1 MSSSALRV
9 AWGITARSLKLIP
22 RLPSTFIPSLVM
34 PVFFIVSFSGA
45 FAGLVALRGFPAKET
60 LDWFLP
66 FTTLQG
72 CAFAGITTGL
82 GVARDLESGFYD
94 RLLVS
99 PAPRGA
105 LLAGPLLA
113 SVFRALIPLVMLI
126 TLGLAFG
133 AHVPG
138 GPLGLVMLAVG
149 GLLLALI
156 AGEWAVG
163 VALRTKTTQSAPLV
177 QMLLFFVIFLSPAM
191 MPLELLTGW
200 VKAVAEVN
208 PMTEILQMTRQGF
221 LGDVTWAAT
230 WPGLLALTLG
240 AAALGLFA
248 HRGLK
253 NVIP

>member
-1 MSSSALRV
+1 MSSLRI

-34 PVFFIVSFSGA
+34 PVFFVISFSGA
-45 FAGLVALRGFPAKET
+45 FGGLVALRGFPAKET

-82 GVARDLESGFYD
+82 GVARDLENGFYD
-94 RLLVS
+94 RLLAS

-113 SVFRALIPLVMLI
+113 SMCRALIPLTLLI
-126 TLGLAFG
+126 TIGLAFG

-138 GPLGLVMLAVG
+138 GVAGIALLVVAG
-149 GLLLALI
+149 ILLALI

-163 VALRTKTTQSAPLV
+163 VALRAKTIQAAPLI

-200 VKAVAEVN
+200 VKSVAEIN
-208 PMTEILQMTRQGF
+208 PMTEILQLSRQGF
-221 LGDVTWAAT
+221 LGEVTWETT
-230 WPGLLALTLG
+230 WPGLLALS
-240 AAALGLFA
+240 AASLLLGLFA
-248 HRGLK
+248 HRGIQK
-253 NVIP
+253 VIP

>member
-1 MSSSALRV
+1 MSSMRI

-45 FAGLVALRGFPAKET
+45 FAGLVALRGFPAREM

-66 FTTLQG
+66 MSTLQG

-82 GVARDLESGFYD
+82 GVARDLENGFYD
-94 RLLVS
+94 RLLAS

-113 SVFRALIPLVMLI
+113 SMFRALIPLTLLI
-126 TLGLAFG
+126 TIGLVFG
-133 AHVPG
+133 VNVPG
-138 GPLGLVMLAVG
+138 GIVGIAMLVVAG
-149 GLLLALI
+149 ILLALI

-163 VALRTKTTQSAPLV
+163 VALRAKTMQAAPLI
-177 QMLLFFVIFLSPAM
+177 QMLLFLVIFLSTAM
-191 MPLELLTGW
+191 MPLNLLTGW

-208 PMTEILQMTRQGF
+208 PMTDILALSRQGF
-221 LGDVTWAAT
+221 LGDVTWATT
-230 WPGLLALTLG
+230 WPGLLALILG

-248 HRGLK
+248 HRGIQK
-253 NVIP
+253 VVP

>member
-1 MSSSALRV
+1 MSSLRI

-34 PVFFIVSFSGA
+34 PVFFVISFSGA
-45 FAGLVALRGFPAKET
+45 FGGLVALRGFPAKET

-82 GVARDLESGFYD
+82 GVARDLENGFYD
-94 RLLVS
+94 RLLAS

-113 SVFRALIPLVMLI
+113 SMCRALIPLTLLI
-126 TLGLAFG
+126 TIGLAFG

-138 GPLGLVMLAVG
+138 GVAGIALLVVAG
-149 GLLLALI
+149 ILLALI

-163 VALRTKTTQSAPLV
+163 VALRAKTIQAAPLI

-200 VKAVAEVN
+200 VKSVAEIN
-208 PMTEILQMTRQGF
+208 PMTEILQLSRQGF
-221 LGDVTWAAT
+221 LGEVTWDTT
-230 WPGLLALTLG
+230 WPGLLALS
-240 AAALGLFA
+240 AASLLLGLFA
-248 HRGLK
+248 HRGIQK
-253 NVIP
+253 VIP

>member
-1 MSSSALRV
+1 MTTSSMRI
-9 AWGITARSLKLIP
+9 AWGITSRSLKLIP

-45 FAGLVALRGFPAKET
+45 FAGLVALRGFPAKES

-94 RLLVS
+94 RLLAS
-99 PAPRGA
+99 PAPRFA

-113 SVFRALIPLVMLI
+113 SMVRALIPLTLLI
-126 TLGLAFG
+126 GLGLAFG

-138 GPLGLVMLAVG
+138 GAAGILMLAVAG
-149 GLLLALI
+149 IMLALI
-156 AGEWAVG
+156 AGQWSVG
-163 VALRTKTTQSAPLV
+163 VAFRTKTTQSAPLT
-177 QMLLFFVIFLSPAM
+177 QMLLFLVIFLAPAM

-200 VKAVAEVN
+200 VHAVAQVN
-208 PMTEILQMTRQGF
+208 PMTEILDMARQGF
-221 LGDVTWAAT
+221 LGDVTWAST
-230 WPGLLALTLG
+230 WPGLVALSTG

>member
-1 MSSSALRV
+1 MNPSALRI

-34 PVFFIVSFSGA
+34 PVFFIISFSGA

-66 FTTLQG
+66 FTILQG

-99 PAPRGA
+99 PAPRAA

-113 SVFRALIPLVMLI
+113 SVFRALIPLGLLI

-138 GPLGLVMLAVG
+138 GALGLVMLVIG
-149 GLLLALI
+149 GLMLALI

-221 LGDVTWAAT
+221 LGEVTWETT
-230 WPGLLALTLG
+230 WPGLLALTLA

>member
-1 MSSSALRV
+1 MSSLRIV
-9 AWGITARSLKLIP
+9 WGITARSLKLIP

-34 PVFFIVSFSGA
+34 PVFFIISFSGA

-82 GVARDLESGFYD
+82 GVARDLENGFYD
-94 RLLVS
+94 RLLAS

-113 SVFRALIPLVMLI
+113 SMCRALIPLTLLI
-126 TLGLAFG
+126 TIGLAFG

-138 GPLGLVMLAVG
+138 GIAGLALLVVAG
-149 GLLLALI
+149 ILLALV

-163 VALRTKTTQSAPLV
+163 VALRAKTTQAAPLI

-200 VKAVAEVN
+200 VKSVAEIN
-208 PMTEILQMTRQGF
+208 PMTEILQMSRQGF
-221 LGDVTWAAT
+221 LGEVTWETT
-230 WPGLLALTLG
+230 WPGLLALG
-240 AAALGLFA
+240 AASLFLGLFA
-248 HRGLK
+248 HRGIQK
-253 NVIP
+253 VVP

>member
-1 MSSSALRV
+1 MNASALRI

-34 PVFFIVSFSGA
+34 PIFFIVSFSGA
-45 FAGLVALRGFPAKET
+45 FAGLVALRGFPAKES

-94 RLLVS
+94 RLLAS

-113 SVFRALIPLVMLI
+113 SVCRAFIPLVLLI
-126 TLGLAFG
+126 TIGLAFG

-138 GPLGLVMLAVG
+138 GALGLLMLSIG

-156 AGEWAVG
+156 SGEWAVG
-163 VALRTKTTQSAPLV
+163 VALRTKTTQSAPLI

-200 VKAVAEVN
+200 VKAVAEIN
-208 PMTEILQMTRQGF
+208 PMTEILQMARQGF
-221 LGDVTWAAT
+221 LGEVTWATT
-230 WPGLLALTLG
+230 WPGLLALTLA